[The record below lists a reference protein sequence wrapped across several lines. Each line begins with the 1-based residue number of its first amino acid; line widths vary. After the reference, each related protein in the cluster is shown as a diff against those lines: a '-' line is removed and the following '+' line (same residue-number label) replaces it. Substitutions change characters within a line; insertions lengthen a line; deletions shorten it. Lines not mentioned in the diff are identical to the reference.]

1 MREVKK
7 SGWVLKEVEM
17 GVNASI
23 NNVKMKMIWKND
35 IIQKI
40 KILQRKRSEM
50 TDRIVKL
57 RQYVQFDF
65 YTVDEMF
72 VLQLFDKNNAAN
84 DGSDCIWEDD
94 HFDFEAL
101 FEQAIAWCEENL

>member
-40 KILQRKRSEM
+40 KIYGVKNESKRISRKVIRTS
-50 TDRIVKL
+50 RL
-57 RQYVQFDF
+57 
-65 YTVDEMF
+65 
-72 VLQLFDKNNAAN
+72 
-84 DGSDCIWEDD
+84 
-94 HFDFEAL
+94 
-101 FEQAIAWCEENL
+101 

>member
-40 KILQRKRSEM
+40 NIYGVKNESKRISRKVIRTS
-50 TDRIVKL
+50 RL
-57 RQYVQFDF
+57 
-65 YTVDEMF
+65 
-72 VLQLFDKNNAAN
+72 
-84 DGSDCIWEDD
+84 
-94 HFDFEAL
+94 
-101 FEQAIAWCEENL
+101 

>member
-40 KILQRKRSEM
+40 KIFGSTRKG
-50 TDRIVKL
+50 V
-57 RQYVQFDF
+57 
-65 YTVDEMF
+65 
-72 VLQLFDKNNAAN
+72 
-84 DGSDCIWEDD
+84 
-94 HFDFEAL
+94 
-101 FEQAIAWCEENL
+101 AWRET

>member
-23 NNVKMKMIWKND
+23 NKVKMKMIWKND

-40 KILQRKRSEM
+40 SISGRTGGK
-50 TDRIVKL
+50 
-57 RQYVQFDF
+57 
-65 YTVDEMF
+65 
-72 VLQLFDKNNAAN
+72 
-84 DGSDCIWEDD
+84 
-94 HFDFEAL
+94 
-101 FEQAIAWCEENL
+101 

>member
-40 KILQRKRSEM
+40 KLFGTTGERRTMEEKIKKYRAVCAEIFLECATESELNNVY
-50 TDRIVKL
+50 DVL
-57 RQYVQFDF
+57 RDNMVC
-65 YTVDEMF
+65 EM
-72 VLQLFDKNNAAN
+72 ATRA
-84 DGSDCIWEDD
+84 
-94 HFDFEAL
+94 EAL
-101 FEQAIAWCEENL
+101 EIDPDTL